1 MTVDLKC
8 VKIAFMSKLTYK
20 SPAENFKDAFPV
32 ANGRLGAKVYGSPV
46 HELLKLNEESLWTK
60 AYYNRNN
67 PQSRNALKD
76 IRTLISQERWAE
88 AEEHVLECLSGT
100 PSEQA
105 CYCPSGEIHIDFYDA
120 EHSKRSSFEK
130 YDSYKREIDFE
141 TGIVSSEFSV
151 ESSVSGEKDF
161 TRSSSDSSIT
171 YTRECFASG
180 SGNVIVYHI
189 SSSVPKSIYLR
200 ASIVKPGCAK
210 KYALTNDTISVLDV
224 NGFPS
229 CLMMTAV
236 ASGGS
241 VCVKGEYLV
250 VEKSDDVTLYI
261 DVETGYRRRHFRAKQ
276 GDVHKKPLAAASR
289 CADLALKRI
298 CFASGTTY
306 ENLKADHIA
315 DWTSWNTQAILSID
329 GKEDLDW
336 EYAKYKL
343 LCDLHPQATL
353 PKIKNGLWTETEG
366 ERFSLKDNSVYRY
379 AAGMTGLSKLNRAT
393 LNIAERLYKHGKN
406 TSEMMYGAEGFV
418 CHSSTDIWGD
428 AAPCGT
434 KLSSSYSPLG
444 ALNFAR
450 ALIEYYE
457 YSLDKKTLKKYFKVL
472 KAASVFFLNTMI
484 SADEK
489 KHLILSP
496 AFTEEWKNSE
506 GKIFCISERSGK
518 DSAAI
523 RELFSLTLRAMKYLG
538 NHTDTFIFDL
548 SNASAKLNVPETVAK
563 TESVT
568 DKEFFDGWL
577 CSAKDSILKCRMNGD
592 KVEITLLESVPE
604 NWKNGSLKRVQLMG
618 NLIGDIE
625 WKDGK
630 FVSAS
635 VYTEPG
641 TAFWKNLSVVY
652 EGKEYS
658 TQLSADGKLDLKN
671 VLPST
676 V

>member
-1 MTVDLKC
+1 MTGGTLCD
-8 VKIAFMSKLTYK
+8 KIVVMSKLTVK
-20 SPAENFKDAFPV
+20 SPAENFRDAFPV
-32 ANGRLGAKVYGSPV
+32 ANGRIGAKVYGKPF
-46 HELLKLNEESLWTK
+46 HETLKLNEESLWSK

-76 IRTLISQERWAE
+76 IRTLISQERWVE
-88 AEEHVLECLSGT
+88 AEEQVLESLSGT

-105 CYCPSGEIHIDFYDA
+105 HYCPSGEIHIDFYDA
-120 EHSKRSSFEK
+120 EHSKNSSFEK

-161 TRSSSDSSIT
+161 SRSSSDSSIT

-180 SGNVIVYHI
+180 SGNVLVYHI

-200 ASIVKPGCAK
+200 AFIVKPGCAR
-210 KYALTNDTISVLDV
+210 KYALTNDTVSVLDV

-229 CLMMTAV
+229 CIMMTAV
-236 ASGGS
+236 SSGGT
-241 VCVKGEYLV
+241 VAVKGEYLV

-261 DVETGYRRRHFRAKQ
+261 DVETGYRRGHFRSKQ
-276 GDVHKKPLAAASR
+276 GDVHKKPLAAASK

-298 CFASGTTY
+298 CFASGTSY
-306 ENLKADHIA
+306 RNLKADHIA

-343 LCDLHPQATL
+343 LCDLHSQATL
-353 PKIKNGLWTETEG
+353 PKIKKGLWAETEG
-366 ERFSLKDNSVYRY
+366 ERFSLEDNSVYRY

-393 LNIAERLYKHGKN
+393 LKIADRLYRHGK
-406 TSEMMYGAEGFV
+406 TASEIMYGAEGFV

-428 AAPCGT
+428 ASPCGT
-434 KLSSSYSPLG
+434 DLSSSYSPLG

-457 YSLDKKTLKKYFKVL
+457 YSLDRKTLKKYFKVL
-472 KAASVFFLNTMI
+472 KAASVFFLNTLVP
-484 SADEK
+484 ADEK

-496 AFTEEWKNSE
+496 AFTKGWVNSE
-506 GKIFCISERSGK
+506 GKAFNIAERSEEDG
-518 DSAAI
+518 AAI
-523 RELFSLTLRAMKYLG
+523 KELFSLTLRAMKYLG
-538 NHTDTFIFDL
+538 KNTDTFIFDL
-548 SNASAKLNVPETVAK
+548 TNASKKLVVSETEAMA
-563 TESVT
+563 EAID

-577 CSAKDSILKCRMNGD
+577 CSAADSILKCRMNGD
-592 KVEITLLESVPE
+592 RVELTLLESVPE
-604 NWKNGSLKRVQLMG
+604 DWKNGSLKRIQLRG

-630 FVSAS
+630 FACAS
-635 VYTEPG
+635 VHTEPG
-641 TAFWKNLSVVY
+641 TVFWKNLSVIY

-658 TQLSADGKLDLKN
+658 AQLSADGKLDLKN